1 MELCNSK
8 FAFCKTDMMSHVCI
22 NYQFGCGILKMVG
35 PKKIRFL
42 TKNQHTPKEKSLKNS
57 YEEHQ
62 FNKNWAL
69 F

>member
-1 MELCNSK
+1 MELRNSK

-42 TKNQHTPKEKSLKNS
+42 AKNQHTPKANSLKN
-57 YEEHQ
+57 YYKEYQ
-62 FNKNWAL
+62 FIENWA
-69 F
+69 